1 MLEPL
6 EMWKQSGKEVLTA
19 WQACEE
25 VDLRWSPQVSA
36 GWDPGALAVQPPS
49 FTNKER
55 ETLSWFSLLP
65 PVQAF
70 PTVPSLESHL
80 LEPEVLI
87 RETYRCT

>member
-1 MLEPL
+1 MVR
-6 EMWKQSGKEVLTA
+6 KFCLTA

-25 VDLRWSPQVSA
+25 TDFKVESSGVSWAGPWSPSSST
-36 GWDPGALAVQPPS
+36 PS

-55 ETLSWFSLLP
+55 EALSWFSLLP
-65 PVQAF
+65 LVQAF